1 MSSRLQRH
9 GGITALTALMLIPL
23 IAVLAFA
30 IDLGYIWRTDGEL
43 QNAADSAA
51 LAGASQLLLYA
62 VPASQPSL
70 SASQQLALQV
80 AALSAVRA
88 RARTFVGYH
97 TAGDVSLVVNDA
109 DITIGYIADPVQPP
123 SSSAGAWVTGPTAP
137 FPNSVQVI
145 VRRDSTVTT
154 GSLGLF
160 FGRLIGTAT
169 SDRRASATA
178 TLRGQNITGFAGTG
192 GRMLPIGMSQA
203 TFQYLAGTNP
213 TPPPGV
219 TLQDNYTVTLPVSGV
234 SPPANVTSKPDGT
247 SEATVYPGSSTAG
260 NFGLLSLTNSNVSS
274 APTYANWI
282 TAGPSAA
289 DLATFGANGIQ
300 APLTMYGGPGLKAT
314 EQGPLSS
321 IIGRPSVMPIY
332 DTYTSSGANTTYH
345 VIGFVGATVVAVD
358 LTGGN
363 KNVTIQL
370 TPVVDPTAAVGGSTA
385 TAPFVYRGVSL
396 TR

>member
-1 MSSRLQRH
+1 MSSRPQRH
-9 GGITALTALMLIPL
+9 GGITALTALLLIPL
-23 IAVLAFA
+23 IAVLAFT
-30 IDLGYIWRTDGEL
+30 IDLGYIWRADGEL

-62 VPASQPSL
+62 VPASKPSL
-70 SASQQLALQV
+70 TASQQLALQA
-80 AALSAVRA
+80 AALAAVRA

-97 TAGDVSLVVNDA
+97 TAGDVSLVVNDG
-109 DITIGYIADPVQPP
+109 DITIGYIADPAQPP
-123 SSSAGAWVTGPTAP
+123 STSAGAWVTGPSAP

-154 GSLGLF
+154 GPLGLF
-160 FGRLIGTAT
+160 FGRVIGTA
-169 SDRRASATA
+169 SSERRASATA

-203 TFQYLAGTNP
+203 TFQYLQGSNP

-219 TLQDNYTVTLPVSGV
+219 TLQDNYRVTLPVSGV
-234 SPPANVTSKPDGT
+234 SPPLNVTPGADGI
-247 SEATVYPGSSTAG
+247 SEVSVYPGTTTPG
-260 NFGLLSLTNSNVSS
+260 NFGLLSLTNSNISS
-274 APTYANWI
+274 ATTYANWI
-282 TAGPSAA
+282 TAGPSAT

-300 APLTMYGGPGLKAT
+300 APLTMYAGPGLKAT

-321 IIGRPSVMPIY
+321 IIGRPSVMPVY
-332 DTYTSSGANTTYH
+332 DTYTSSGANTMYH
-345 VIGFVGATVVAVD
+345 IIGFVGATVVAVD
-358 LTGGN
+358 LAGAN

-370 TPVVDPTAAVGGSTA
+370 TPVVDPTATVGSSSGSGI
-385 TAPFVYRGVSL
+385 FVYKGISL